1 MQQQKRQWTRP
12 VRLPIPP
19 FPHSFER
26 RPSSLACSRL
36 LALARACSIAHVHMS
51 TCTDRVAQGL
61 LDVLARK
68 AHEDELVDDRV
79 GARAALQ
86 LQQEQERSK
95 RM

>member
-1 MQQQKRQWTRP
+1 MRFP
-12 VRLPIPP
+12 HSPIPP
-19 FPHSFER
+19 FLSTIPFQLRLLTLAH
-26 RPSSLACSRL
+26 ACSRL

-51 TCTDRVAQGL
+51 TCTYRVAQGL